1 VEKKDVEKAQN
12 ACLTRLENMQT
23 DAIEVMSLQLQ
34 HTSIGNAQTNQAY
47 TNTPNRAPSD
57 NSSPCI
63 CYIAKGQPQSMQQGY
78 HQCQP
83 LTPEEKN
90 LL

>member
-12 ACLTRLENMQT
+12 ARLTRLENMQM
-23 DAIEVMSLQLQ
+23 DAIEVMRLQLQ
-34 HTSIGNAQTNQAY
+34 HMSIGNAQTNQAY

-57 NSSPCI
+57 NSSPRI
-63 CYIAKGQPQSMQQGY
+63 HYVTKGQPQSTQQGY
-78 HQCQP
+78 RQRQP